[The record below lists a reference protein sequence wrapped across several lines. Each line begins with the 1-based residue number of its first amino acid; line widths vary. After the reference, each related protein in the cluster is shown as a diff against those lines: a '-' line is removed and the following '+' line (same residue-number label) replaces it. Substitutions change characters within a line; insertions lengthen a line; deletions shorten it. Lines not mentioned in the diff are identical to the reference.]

1 MKNEIVANPPVFL
14 HKGDVINKGVNKE
27 LDDLKEIKNSG
38 KRLLD
43 KMLQHEIDKT
53 SISSLKIS
61 FNNVFGYYLEVR
73 NIHKDKV
80 PENWIRKQTLVN
92 AERYITPELKDY
104 ESKILSAQNNISII
118 ENEIYSKLVTT
129 VAEKTLL
136 LQKNAQIISR
146 LDCLLSFS
154 KIANKFNYCKPILND
169 NCDLKIIKGRHP
181 VIEQQLDSLKN
192 YIPNDIDLNKIDQQ
206 IMMITGPNMSG
217 KSALLRQTA
226 LIVLMAQIGC
236 YVPAEAVEIGVV
248 DKIFTRVGASD
259 NISMGESTFM
269 VEMNETA
276 SILNNLIENSLI
288 LLDEIGRGT
297 STYDGVSIAWAIA
310 EYLHNIQQKQKH
322 YLQLIIMNL
331 NEMSQQFD
339 RIKTYNVSS

>member
-1 MKNEIVANPPVFL
+1 MSMLVSLGNNIDLCTDLVDKIENEIVANPPVFL
-14 HKGDVINKGVNKE
+14 HKGDIINKGVNKE

-43 KMLQHEIDKT
+43 KMLQNEIDKT

-154 KIANKFNYCKPILND
+154 KIANKFNYCKPILNN

-181 VIEQQLDSLKN
+181 VIEQQLDSLN
-192 YIPNDIDLNKIDQQ
+192 SYIPNDIDLNKIDQQ

-248 DKIFTRVGASD
+248 DQIFTRV
-259 NISMGESTFM
+259 
-269 VEMNETA
+269 
-276 SILNNLIENSLI
+276 
-288 LLDEIGRGT
+288 LD
-297 STYDGVSIAWAIA
+297 
-310 EYLHNIQQKQKH
+310 L
-322 YLQLIIMNL
+322 
-331 NEMSQQFD
+331 F
-339 RIKTYNVSS
+339 